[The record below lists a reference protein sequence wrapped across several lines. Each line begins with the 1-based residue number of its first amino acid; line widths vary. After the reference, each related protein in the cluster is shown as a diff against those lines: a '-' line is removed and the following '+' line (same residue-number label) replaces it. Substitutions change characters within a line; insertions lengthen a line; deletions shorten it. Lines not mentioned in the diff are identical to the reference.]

1 MATTAR
7 LGIDITAT
15 DRTRAAFAS
24 TQRSVQNIER
34 SVRQLKGAFAGVA
47 GGNLLSGLVRSLVDI
62 NKHVEP
68 VKGAFTTLHRAWQ
81 AFALQVGQAGLN
93 DALVKFIDTMSKM
106 IVGSS
111 RLSDIL
117 GRTLAGVI
125 NGMRRA
131 FEVLGRTIG
140 FVYDNFET
148 LKRLF
153 VSFAAV
159 QLAIKI
165 FTLGQAFVRLM
176 LAVRTVTIVTQILH
190 ALQRSHLVLI
200 LGTATAITKLIDSY
214 DDLEAFMRRVWK
226 AADQLVPVLGEKLD
240 GALKLLGLDTRAFTE
255 DFDKFGDTLKNLPQT
270 FDEIEKGKKAM
281 KPFDSGIMDLK
292 QYVQGIK
299 DQTAA
304 VGMSEGALARLAAS
318 QEFYN
323 KMQDRGVK
331 LTAAQRLE
339 AESWLN
345 KIPEVITKLNEQRS
359 NLQFL
364 QDIGQSFADA
374 FTSGFSA
381 IVEGS
386 KSVGAA
392 IKDMVKQIISSLAQ
406 LLVNRAFEMIL
417 NGRGGSG
424 GLVGSAYGAIFGGG
438 KAAGGAVTRGQR
450 YLVGEH
456 GPEQFVPGSS
466 GAIIP
471 ARAGSGGSMKVEIH
485 NHGGQVRQQ
494 ESRGPNGERQLKIWF
509 KAMFNEQM
517 AGEST
522 DKIMRAKFGL
532 SPSMVRR

>member
-15 DRTRAAFAS
+15 DRSRTAFAS
-24 TQRSVQNIER
+24 AQRGMQNMQRSMN
-34 SVRQLKGAFAGVA
+34 QLKGAFAGIV
-47 GGNLLSGLVRSLVDI
+47 GGNILAGMVRSLVEV

-68 VKGAFTTLHRAWQ
+68 VKSAFTTLERAWQ
-81 AFALQVGQAGLN
+81 AFALKVGQGGLN
-93 DALVKFIDTMSKM
+93 DALIRFTDTMSKI

-117 GRTLAGVI
+117 GRTLAGVV
-125 NGMRRA
+125 NGMRRT
-131 FEVLGRTIG
+131 FEVLGRAVG
-140 FVYDNFET
+140 FVYDNVDN
-148 LKRLF
+148 LKRMFISL
-153 VSFAAV
+153 AV
-159 QLAIKI
+159 VQMAIKV

-176 LAVRTVTIVTQILH
+176 LAVRTVAIVTQILH
-190 ALQRSHLVLI
+190 ALQRGHLVLM
-200 LGTATAITKLIDSY
+200 LGTAAAVAQLINSY
-214 DDLEAFMRRVWK
+214 EDLEAFMGRVWK

-255 DFDKFGDTLKNLPQT
+255 DFDKFGETLKRLPKT
-270 FDEIEKGKKAM
+270 FDEVEKGKKAM
-281 KPFDSGIMDLK
+281 RPFDNGLMDLK

-299 DQTAA
+299 DQTVA

-323 KMQDRGVK
+323 KMQDKGIK
-331 LTAAQRLE
+331 LTAMQRLE
-339 AESWLN
+339 VESWLD
-345 KIPEVITKLNEQRS
+345 KIPDALSKLKEQQS

-374 FTSGFSA
+374 FTNGFSA

-392 IKDMVKQIISSLAQ
+392 IKDMVKQLISSLAQ
-406 LLVNRAFEMIL
+406 LLVNRAFQMIL
-417 NGRGGSG
+417 NGPGGSG
-424 GLVGSAYGAIFGGG
+424 GLVGSAFGAVFGGG
-438 KAAGGAVTRGQR
+438 RAAGGPVTRGQS

-456 GPEQFVPGSS
+456 GPETFVPGSS

-471 ARAGSGGSMKVEIH
+471 GRGGGGSMKVEIH

-509 KAMFNEQM
+509 DAMFDKRLGGQ
-517 AGEST
+517 ST
-522 DKIMRAKFGL
+522 DAIMGAKYGL
-532 SPSMVRR
+532 SPAVKRR